1 MDDPAFIL
9 YAKVACGQVP
19 SSFVLMI
26 TMPHAA
32 DTLLGE
38 RAHTRCA
45 HEQQQGF
52 DGSRLLRYRFSHPLY
67 MQFGEAAASSVT
79 ISKPEAAVPI
89 AKESKMG
96 FATNAIHGGQ
106 EPGPAT
112 GAIVAPIYQTST
124 YVYDELGKNKGY
136 DYARTNHPN
145 RKALERTIAKLE
157 DGHSAYV
164 FTSGMA
170 GIDAVFRLLRPGDHV
185 VLSEAVYGGVF
196 RLSTQLLVHFGLEF
210 SFVDTSS
217 EAAVVSAFRP
227 NTKMLYIETPT
238 NPTMRIADIAALAK
252 VASQRNITV
261 VVDNTFLSPYL
272 QRPIEL
278 GAHIVVH
285 SMTKYLNGHS
295 DSTGGAVVLTR
306 KEDAEKIYFIQRS
319 AGSGLAPMDCF
330 LISRGIKTLA
340 VRMLQHNAN
349 GLVVARHLDTHP
361 KVQKVLYPGLT
372 SHPQHEIARRQQ
384 KGPGGMLSF
393 DLGSLEAARRLLN
406 HVKLCAL
413 VESLGGVESL
423 ISLPA
428 LMTHASMPQ
437 KVRER
442 VGITEGLVRL
452 SVGIEDAGD
461 IIADLDQALHHV

>member
-1 MDDPAFIL
+1 
-9 YAKVACGQVP
+9 
-19 SSFVLMI
+19 
-26 TMPHAA
+26 
-32 DTLLGE
+32 
-38 RAHTRCA
+38 
-45 HEQQQGF
+45 
-52 DGSRLLRYRFSHPLY
+52 
-67 MQFGEAAASSVT
+67 
-79 ISKPEAAVPI
+79 
-89 AKESKMG
+89 MG
-96 FATNAIHGGQ
+96 FATNAIHVGQ
-106 EPGPAT
+106 EPDSAT

-124 YVYDELGKNKGY
+124 YVNEELGKYKDGY

-217 EAAVVSAFRP
+217 EAAVLSAFRP

-252 VASQRNITV
+252 LASQRNITV

-306 KEDAEKIYFIQRS
+306 QEDAEKIYFIQRS

-393 DLGSLEAARRLLN
+393 ELGSLEAARRLLN

-413 VESLGGVESL
+413 AESLGGVESL

-428 LMTHASMPQ
+428 LMTHASMPPE
-437 KVRER
+437 VRER

-452 SVGIEDAGD
+452 SVGIEDADD

>member
-1 MDDPAFIL
+1 
-9 YAKVACGQVP
+9 
-19 SSFVLMI
+19 
-26 TMPHAA
+26 
-32 DTLLGE
+32 
-38 RAHTRCA
+38 
-45 HEQQQGF
+45 
-52 DGSRLLRYRFSHPLY
+52 
-67 MQFGEAAASSVT
+67 
-79 ISKPEAAVPI
+79 
-89 AKESKMG
+89 MG
-96 FATNAIHGGQ
+96 FATNAIHVGQ
-106 EPGPAT
+106 EPDPAT

-124 YVYDELGKNKGY
+124 YVNEELGKYKNGF

-145 RKALERTIAKLE
+145 RRALERTVAKLE

-164 FTSGMA
+164 FSSGMA

-217 EAAVVSAFRP
+217 SDAVVSAFRP

-252 VASQRNITV
+252 LASQGNITV

-306 KEDAEKIYFIQRS
+306 QEDAEKIYFIQRS

-361 KVQKVLYPGLT
+361 KVQKVLYPGLA
-372 SHPQHEIARRQQ
+372 SHPHHEIARRQQ

-393 DLGSLEAARRLLN
+393 DLGSLEAARRFLN
-406 HVKLCAL
+406 QVKLCAL
-413 VESLGGVESL
+413 AESLGGVESL

-437 KVRER
+437 EVRER

-452 SVGIEDAGD
+452 SVGIEDADD

>member
-1 MDDPAFIL
+1 
-9 YAKVACGQVP
+9 
-19 SSFVLMI
+19 
-26 TMPHAA
+26 
-32 DTLLGE
+32 
-38 RAHTRCA
+38 
-45 HEQQQGF
+45 
-52 DGSRLLRYRFSHPLY
+52 
-67 MQFGEAAASSVT
+67 
-79 ISKPEAAVPI
+79 
-89 AKESKMG
+89 MG
-96 FATNAIHGGQ
+96 FATNAIHVGQ
-106 EPGPAT
+106 EPDPST

-124 YVYDELGKNKGY
+124 YVNEELGKYKDGY

-170 GIDAVFRLLRPGDHV
+170 GIDAIFRLLRPGDHV

-217 EAAVVSAFRP
+217 SDAVVSAFRP

-252 VASQRNITV
+252 LASQRNITV

-319 AGSGLAPMDCF
+319 AGAGLAPMDCF

-361 KVQKVLYPGLT
+361 KVQKVLYPGLA

-413 VESLGGVESL
+413 AESLGGVESL

-437 KVRER
+437 EVRER

-452 SVGIEDAGD
+452 SVGIEDADD

>member
-1 MDDPAFIL
+1 
-9 YAKVACGQVP
+9 
-19 SSFVLMI
+19 
-26 TMPHAA
+26 
-32 DTLLGE
+32 
-38 RAHTRCA
+38 
-45 HEQQQGF
+45 
-52 DGSRLLRYRFSHPLY
+52 
-67 MQFGEAAASSVT
+67 
-79 ISKPEAAVPI
+79 
-89 AKESKMG
+89 MG
-96 FATNAIHGGQ
+96 FSTNAIHVGQ
-106 EPGPAT
+106 EADPST

-124 YVYDELGKNKGY
+124 YLYDEVGKTKSGY

-145 RKALERTIAKLE
+145 RKALERTVAKLE
-157 DGHSAYV
+157 GGHSAYV

-185 VLSEAVYGGVF
+185 VLSEAVYGGAY
-196 RLSTQLLVHFGLEF
+196 RPAPQLLVHFGLEF
-210 SFVDTSS
+210 SFVDTT
-217 EAAVVSAFRP
+217 EPAVVLGALRP

-238 NPTMRIADIAALAK
+238 NPTMRITDISAMAKLANERR
-252 VASQRNITV
+252 ATL

-295 DSTGGAVVLTR
+295 DATGGAAILTR
-306 KEDAEKIYFIQRS
+306 PEDAEKIYFIQRS

-361 KVQKVLYPGLT
+361 KVQRVLYPGLA

-413 VESLGGVESL
+413 AESLGGVESL

-437 KVRER
+437 EVRER

-452 SVGIEDAGD
+452 SVGIEDADD

>member
-1 MDDPAFIL
+1 
-9 YAKVACGQVP
+9 
-19 SSFVLMI
+19 
-26 TMPHAA
+26 
-32 DTLLGE
+32 
-38 RAHTRCA
+38 
-45 HEQQQGF
+45 
-52 DGSRLLRYRFSHPLY
+52 
-67 MQFGEAAASSVT
+67 
-79 ISKPEAAVPI
+79 
-89 AKESKMG
+89 MG
-96 FATNAIHGGQ
+96 FATNAIHVGQ
-106 EPGPAT
+106 EPDPST

-124 YVYDELGKNKGY
+124 YVNEELGRYKDGY

-170 GIDAVFRLLRPGDHV
+170 GIDAIFRLLRPGDHV

-217 EAAVVSAFRP
+217 SDAVVSAFRP

-252 VASQRNITV
+252 LASQRNITV

-319 AGSGLAPMDCF
+319 AGAGLAPMDCF

-361 KVQKVLYPGLT
+361 KVQKVLYPGLA

-413 VESLGGVESL
+413 AESLGGVESL

-437 KVRER
+437 EVRER

-452 SVGIEDAGD
+452 SVGIEDADD

>member
-1 MDDPAFIL
+1 
-9 YAKVACGQVP
+9 
-19 SSFVLMI
+19 
-26 TMPHAA
+26 
-32 DTLLGE
+32 
-38 RAHTRCA
+38 
-45 HEQQQGF
+45 
-52 DGSRLLRYRFSHPLY
+52 
-67 MQFGEAAASSVT
+67 
-79 ISKPEAAVPI
+79 
-89 AKESKMG
+89 MG
-96 FATNAIHGGQ
+96 FATNAIHVGQ
-106 EPGPAT
+106 EPDPAT

-124 YVYDELGKNKGY
+124 YVNEALGKYKDGY

-170 GIDAVFRLLRPGDHV
+170 GIDAVFRLLRPGDHG

-217 EAAVVSAFRP
+217 SEAVVSAFRP

-252 VASQRNITV
+252 LASQRNITV
-261 VVDNTFLSPYL
+261 VVDNHFLSPYL

-306 KEDAEKIYFIQRS
+306 QEDAERIYFIQRS

-349 GLVVARHLDTHP
+349 GIAVARHWDAHP
-361 KVQKVLYPGLT
+361 KVRKVHYPGLPA
-372 SHPQHEIARRQQ
+372 HPQHDIARKQQ
-384 KGPGGMLSF
+384 RGPGAMLAF
-393 DLGSLEAARRLLN
+393 DLGSLDAARRFLN
-406 HVKLCAL
+406 QVKLCSLA
-413 VESLGGVESL
+413 ESLGGVETL

-428 LMTHASMPQ
+428 LLTHASMPPE
-437 KVRER
+437 VRQR
-442 VGITEGLVRL
+442 VGITDSLVRL
-452 SVGIEDAGD
+452 SAGIEDVED
-461 IIADLDQALHHV
+461 IIAALDQALLHV